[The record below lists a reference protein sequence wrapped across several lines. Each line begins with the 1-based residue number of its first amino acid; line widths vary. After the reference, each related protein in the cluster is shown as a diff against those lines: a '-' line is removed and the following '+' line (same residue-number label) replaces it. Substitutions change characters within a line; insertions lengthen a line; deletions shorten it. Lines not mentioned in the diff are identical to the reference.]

1 MKSIQIISE
10 DIYGCDFFKEV
21 AHRINREVRVF
32 CNSAQAWSPKRGRIF
47 AASNADL
54 VIVCIDADARDPEEV
69 EREQLKII
77 KRSARSEQDV
87 EKRLKIVVFSYEA
100 EEWIIASVNY
110 PALTDGALGFPVGFT
125 AHLHFPFRVFTYP
138 RPVSLVKARAMF
150 TDSSRGCT

>member
-110 PALTDGALGFPVGFT
+110 PALTDGALGFPVVFT
-125 AHLHFPFRVFTYP
+125 AHLHLPFRVFTYP
-138 RPVSLVKARAMF
+138 RPVPLVKARAMF
-150 TDSSRGCT
+150 TDSSHGCT